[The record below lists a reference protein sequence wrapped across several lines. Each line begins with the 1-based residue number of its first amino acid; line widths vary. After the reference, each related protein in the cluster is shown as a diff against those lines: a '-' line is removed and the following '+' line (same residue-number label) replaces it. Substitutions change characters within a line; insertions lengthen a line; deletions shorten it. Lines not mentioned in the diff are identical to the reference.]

1 MRCPSET
8 LESSELLLAYGAG
21 RLDAARTE
29 TVADHVGNCAACAKF
44 LTAQRSVDAALES
57 WEAPAVSADFDR
69 RLYRRIEESAPWW
82 DVLVRPF
89 RPALARRVVPA
100 AVAAALLV
108 GAGIW
113 IERPGSAPVRAPAT
127 AQMEALPPDQAESAL
142 RDMEVMQE
150 LCKLVPADAG
160 EPRL

>member
-1 MRCPSET
+1 MKCPSEA
-8 LESSELLLAYGAG
+8 LEGAEVLLAFGSG
-21 RLDAARTE
+21 RLDAARME
-29 TVADHVGNCAACAKF
+29 TLADHVGNCAACAE
-44 LTAQRSVDAALES
+44 LLAAQRSVDAALET

-69 RLYRRIEESAPWW
+69 RLYRRIEREVPWW

-89 RPALARRVVPA
+89 RPAFARRVVPA
-100 AVAAALLV
+100 AVAAALLL

-113 IERPGSAPVRAPAT
+113 IERPGSVPARPAS
-127 AQMEALPPDQAESAL
+127 AQIEALPPDQAETAL

-150 LCKLVPADAG
+150 FGKLVPADAG